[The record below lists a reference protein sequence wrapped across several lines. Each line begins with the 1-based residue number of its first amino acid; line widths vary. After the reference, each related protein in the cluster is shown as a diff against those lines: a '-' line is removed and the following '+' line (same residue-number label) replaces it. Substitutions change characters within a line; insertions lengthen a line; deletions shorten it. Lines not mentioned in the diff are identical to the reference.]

1 MFKRKSKT
9 ICFIPARKGSK
20 RVKDKNLRKIN
31 NKTLIEI
38 TINQAKKTR
47 LFSDI
52 LLSSDSSKILKI
64 GKKLK
69 ITSIMRSKKILE
81 IILQLI

>member
-1 MFKRKSKT
+1 MFSRKSKT
-9 ICFIPARKGSK
+9 ICFIPARKGSE

-47 LFSDI
+47 LFSEI
-52 LLSSDSSKILKI
+52 LL
-64 GKKLK
+64 
-69 ITSIMRSKKILE
+69 
-81 IILQLI
+81 